1 MHELRLHVRQCWHRR
16 HLTSASLQPTGNLAA
31 GVYAGMCDVC
41 HTKVKFRVAAA
52 PAPMPVISAAPKPAA
67 PAAAAASGCCGGQK
81 AGGCCGGK
89 SATHNHHGKSLSEKK
104 PVGSPDPV
112 SSISFTLN
120 GKAVTVNS
128 PDPTMS
134 LNEYIRTVAGLTV
147 RSGFVVVVVVVVVV
161 GVVVVMMY
169 SWCWRR

>member
-1 MHELRLHVRQCWHRR
+1 METLACTSCGSMYVGLCWCR
-16 HLTSASLQPTGNLAA
+16 HSLTPPSLQPTGNLPA

-52 PAPMPVISAAPKPAA
+52 PAPMPVISAASKPAT
-67 PAAAAASGCCGGQK
+67 PAHAAASGCCGGQK

-89 SATHNHHGKSLSEKK
+89 SAHGKSSSLLSEKK

-120 GKAVTVNS
+120 GRAVTVNS
-128 PDPTMS
+128 PDPTMT

-147 RSGFVVVVVVVVVV
+147 R
-161 GVVVVMMY
+161 Y
-169 SWCWRR
+169 